1 VTVRDGRTS
10 GKDAVVSTITREVEI
25 NASPDEVWRLL
36 EDVRRLPEFSTST
49 VEVVDAPEL
58 ITAAGQGYT
67 QVGRLLGKTY
77 SSHWTVVDLEP
88 GRRIR
93 SEGSVGPGV
102 RYCLSQQLEEVAPG
116 RSRLAIVVDYGLPRG
131 LLGRLVAKAGI
142 EQRAARE
149 AEAVLDG
156 IRTTVEQNR

>member
-1 VTVRDGRTS
+1 MTGVRRGNDG
-10 GKDAVVSTITREVEI
+10 VVSTITREVEI
-25 NASPDEVWRLL
+25 NASRDEVWRLL

-49 VEVVDAPEL
+49 LDVVDAPER
-58 ITAAGQGYT
+58 ITAAGQGYR

-88 GRRIR
+88 GRRMR

-102 RYCLSQQLEEVAPG
+102 RYCLTQQLEELAPG
-116 RSRLAIVVDYGLPRG
+116 RSRLAIVVDYALPGG
-131 LLGRLVAKAGI
+131 LLGRLAAKAGI

-149 AEAVLDG
+149 AETVLDG
-156 IRTTVEQNR
+156 IRRTVEQSR